1 LGFLWNESLT
11 PIATKVK
18 SAHANELHT
27 NIDTDLGLVGLGG
40 YAWTRSPVIPVTHK
54 MLSKDVVE
62 MMDALDD
69 AYDAN
74 KCTAHNSS
82 HFDIDNA
89 GDNTSH
95 QAVHDVTV
103 LAGHDI
109 TALSSHFATDKS
121 SNDSGVLAGHDSG
134 YNAGHNDAYQATH
147 YVTHQGSNQSS
158 NNGSYNGAHED
169 SFNSPD
175 RSSYYSGWND
185 INNYP
190 D

>member
-103 LAGHDI
+103 LAGHD
-109 TALSSHFATDKS
+109 
-121 SNDSGVLAGHDSG
+121 SGVLAGHDSG